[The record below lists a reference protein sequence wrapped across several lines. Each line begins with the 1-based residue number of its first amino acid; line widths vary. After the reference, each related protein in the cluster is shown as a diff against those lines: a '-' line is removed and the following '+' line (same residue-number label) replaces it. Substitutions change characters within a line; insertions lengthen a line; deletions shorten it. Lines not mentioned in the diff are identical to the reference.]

1 MADKFFNAFKL
12 GQLAKPTR
20 SDAGRIEEGA
30 KRTGEEVAPAFSSIQ
45 NQLHYVDGSDAMA
58 NQGFTV
64 SFMHVPSGN
73 SVFFKAFINAFNETY
88 SCDWSEES
96 VYGRADPIRM
106 FKQNSRNITL
116 ALMVP
121 AASEGEAFENLAKI
135 QKLVS
140 FLYPSY
146 SSTNNALAISQ
157 SPLIRMRV
165 FNLATNAGAHYNSA
179 GSVNEPETPNG
190 NDGYTFQNLKDGLG
204 PGRVTDVIDGEAH
217 GSRPVNGDVTGT
229 GLLGIIKNLSV
240 NHNLENT
247 DFGVF
252 QYKGGN
258 VLPKAIEINLD
269 FGVIHEHHLGWN
281 GEDNFSNNVFPY
293 GANLEQ
299 SGPKTPAQLAKE
311 MQEGAKGWMQGTL
324 DQQSEEDD
332 ERLPEQAKQIAEA
345 KYLRANGKL
354 NVRASLAVGL
364 TLGPEAR
371 RALRDAHRRESQI
384 ESQDDTNQTEPS
396 ALQVNVDFSTLLGS

>member
-20 SDAGRIEEGA
+20 RDAGRIEESA
-30 KRTGEEVAPAFSSIQ
+30 KRAGEQSVRPGDDAAAAQAQAETAAFSSIQ
-45 NQLHYVDGSDAMA
+45 NQLYYVDGSDAMA
-58 NQGFTV
+58 NQGFTI

-73 SVFFKAFINAFNETY
+73 SVFFKAFINSFNETF
-88 SCDWSEES
+88 SCDWSEEA

-106 FKQNSRNITL
+106 FKQNTRNITL

-165 FNLATNAGAHYNSA
+165 FNLATNAGAGTGA
-179 GSVNEPETPNG
+179 G
-190 NDGYTFQNLKDGLG
+190 NDGSINNPATGDNKGYTFEDLKDGLG
-204 PGRVTDVIDGEAH
+204 IAADDNITE
-217 GSRPVNGDVTGT
+217 T

-247 DFGVF
+247 DFGAF

-332 ERLPEQAKQIAEA
+332 ERLPEQAKQISQA
-345 KYLRANGKL
+345 KYLRAKEKL
-354 NVRASLAVGL
+354 ISLKPVARVRDL
-364 TLGPEAR
+364 
-371 RALRDAHRRESQI
+371 RATRAAARESEL
-384 ESQDDTNQTEPS
+384 ESEDGTNQTEPS
-396 ALQVNVDFSTLLGS
+396 APQVNVDFSTLLGQ

>member
-20 SDAGRIEEGA
+20 RDAGRIEESA
-30 KRTGEEVAPAFSSIQ
+30 KRAGEEAAPAFSSIQ
-45 NQLHYVDGSDAMA
+45 NQLYYVDGSDAMA

-73 SVFFKAFINAFNETY
+73 SVFFKAFINSFNETF
-88 SCDWSEES
+88 SCDWSEEA

-165 FNLATNAGAHYNSA
+165 FNLATNAGAGVGEGRE
-179 GSVNEPETPNG
+179 GSINNPAKILFKHGDNK
-190 NDGYTFQNLKDGLG
+190 GYTFEDLKDGLG
-204 PGRVTDVIDGEAH
+204 IAADDNITE
-217 GSRPVNGDVTGT
+217 T

-299 SGPKTPAQLAKE
+299 SGPKTPAQLAEE

-332 ERLPEQAKQIAEA
+332 ERLSEQVKQIAQA
-345 KYLRANGKL
+345 KYLRAKRKL
-354 NVRASLAVGL
+354 NSLTPGNPVKPMEY
-364 TLGPEAR
+364 TS
-371 RALRDAHRRESQI
+371 RESEL
-384 ESQDDTNQTEPS
+384 ESEDDTNQTEPS
-396 ALQVNVDFSTLLGS
+396 APQVNVDFSTLVGS

>member
-20 SDAGRIEEGA
+20 KDAGRIEESA
-30 KRTGEEVAPAFSSIQ
+30 KRAGEQSVRPGDDAAAAQAQAETAAFSSIQ
-45 NQLHYVDGSDAMA
+45 NQLYYVDGSDAMA
-58 NQGFTV
+58 NQGFTI

-73 SVFFKAFINAFNETY
+73 SVFFKAFINSFNETF
-88 SCDWSEES
+88 SCDWSEEA

-106 FKQNSRNITL
+106 FKQNTRNITL

-165 FNLATNAGAHYNSA
+165 FNLATNAGAGTGA
-179 GSVNEPETPNG
+179 G
-190 NDGYTFQNLKDGLG
+190 NDGSINNPATGDNKGYTFEDLKDGLG
-204 PGRVTDVIDGEAH
+204 IAADDNITE
-217 GSRPVNGDVTGT
+217 T

-247 DFGVF
+247 DFGAF

-332 ERLPEQAKQIAEA
+332 ERLPEQAKQISQA
-345 KYLRANGKL
+345 KYLRAKEKL
-354 NVRASLAVGL
+354 ISLKPVARVRDL
-364 TLGPEAR
+364 
-371 RALRDAHRRESQI
+371 RATRAAARDASSRESEL
-384 ESQDDTNQTEPS
+384 ESEDGTNQTEPS
-396 ALQVNVDFSTLLGS
+396 APQVNVDFSTLLGQ

>member
-20 SDAGRIEEGA
+20 KDAGRIEEGA
-30 KRTGEEVAPAFSSIQ
+30 KRAGEETEPALSSIQ
-45 NQLHYVDGSDAMA
+45 NQLYYVDGSDAMA

-88 SCDWSEES
+88 NCDWSEET

-106 FKQNSRNITL
+106 FKQNTRNITL

-165 FNLATNAGAHYNSA
+165 FNLATNAGA
-179 GSVNEPETPNG
+179 GTGDG
-190 NDGYTFQNLKDGLG
+190 NDGSINKPATEGNEGYTFENLKDGLG
-204 PGRVTDVIDGEAH
+204 VAADDNVTE
-217 GSRPVNGDVTGT
+217 T
-229 GLLGIIKNLSV
+229 GLLGIIRNLSV

-247 DFGVF
+247 DFGAF

-281 GEDNFSNNVFPY
+281 GENNFSNNVFPY

-299 SGPKTPAQLAKE
+299 SGPKTPAQLTKE

-324 DQQSEEDD
+324 DQQREEDD
-332 ERLPEQAKQIAEA
+332 ERLTEQAKQIVQA
-345 KYLRANGKL
+345 KYLKAKRKL
-354 NVRASLAVGL
+354 IGL
-364 TLGPEAR
+364 TPGNPVKPMEYTS
-371 RALRDAHRRESQI
+371 RESEL
-384 ESQDDTNQTEPS
+384 ESEDDTNQTEPS
-396 ALQVNVDFSTLLGS
+396 APQVNVDFSTLIGS